1 MALGLTLAACGS
13 SSSGTGNGASAPGVS
28 ANSITIGVILS
39 QTGFYAAEGGGFFK
53 SFKAVVDAQNDKG
66 GVNNRKINLVIQ
78 NDQSTVAANLSA
90 AKSLVETQN
99 AFMVVD
105 ISGTQPSGG
114 QYLSQKGVPVVAAP
128 VDVSVST
135 YSTFFAPNGGLN
147 PNPKVTNTTS
157 AEMFKS
163 LGVKKVGS
171 LGLTVSVAS
180 QNSATAAV
188 DAAGQAGL
196 EKGYIN
202 TTVQVGNTNWTA
214 YVLGFKNSNTDG
226 YQGAMDTPDTLSFLT
241 AAQQQGVSLTS
252 IQAQLYINQ
261 YLTGP
266 TAAVM
271 QGMYAAAQWDPVL
284 TDAPVKQEIDTLNK
298 YGDPTQAPDNW
309 TSSGYTMGL
318 LLIKALEVA
327 GQNPTRQAVLTNLR
341 AVTNW
346 DAGGLA
352 PQPIDLSKEISDPP
366 ASGACA
372 WLVKAQGQTFSPVS
386 NTPVCT
392 QKITLP

>member
-1 MALGLTLAACGS
+1 MTLGVVLAACGS
-13 SSSGTGNGASAPGVS
+13 SSSGSGSSAPGVS
-28 ANSITIGVILS
+28 SNSVTIGVILS
-39 QTGFYAAEGGGFFK
+39 QTGFYAAEGGGMYK
-53 SFKAVVDAQNDKG
+53 AFKAVVDWKNAQG
-66 GVNNRKINLVIQ
+66 GVNNRKINLIVQ

-90 AKSLVETQN
+90 AKSLVQTQGS
-99 AFMVVD
+99 FLIVD

-114 QYLSQKGVPVVAAP
+114 QYLSQQGVPVISDP
-128 VDVSVST
+128 VDTSIST
-135 YSTFFAPNGGLN
+135 YSTFFAPNGGAN
-147 PNPKVTNTTS
+147 TNPKISTTTT
-157 AEMFKS
+157 AEMFKQ

-171 LGLTVSVAS
+171 LGLTISLSS
-180 QNSATAAV
+180 QNAATGAV
-188 DAAGQAGL
+188 AAAGMAGL
-196 EKGYIN
+196 EQGYLN

-226 YQGAMDTPDTLSFLT
+226 YQGAMDSPDTLSFLT

-252 IQAQLYINQ
+252 LQAQLYINQ

-284 TDAPVKQEIDTLNK
+284 TDAPVKQEVDTLNK